1 MSEIEPWRNPR
12 PVAQSVIVNRL
23 ASAWLRNWLPAIL
36 WAAVIWT
43 FSTKYFS
50 AEQSG
55 SILSAIA
62 HRFFPSITAET
73 LSLLNHYIRKTAHF
87 TEYFIFCLLLF
98 RAVRGGR
105 KGWRWTWALAAFAIA
120 AGYSALDEFH
130 QSFVP
135 VRTASPYDSLLDSAG
150 AFVSMF
156 VSRLWIRLRGPRE
169 NVSPSRAATPR

>member
-12 PVAQSVIVNRL
+12 PVRRAAILNEL

-36 WAAVIWT
+36 WAGLIWT

-50 AEQSG
+50 AEQTG
-55 SILSAIA
+55 SLLSAIA
-62 HRFFPSITAET
+62 HRFFPTASAE
-73 LSLLNHYIRKTAHF
+73 LLEHLNHYIRKTAHF

-98 RAVRGGR
+98 RGVRGER

-135 VRTASPYDSLLDSAG
+135 SRTASPYDSLLDSAG
-150 AFVSMF
+150 AFVSMC
-156 VSRLWIRLRGPRE
+156 VCWLWIRLRGSRA
-169 NVSPSRAATPR
+169 VALSRAAPPP

>member
-12 PVAQSVIVNRL
+12 PVAQSVILNRL
-23 ASAWLRNWLPAIL
+23 VSAWLRNWLPAIL

-156 VSRLWIRLRGPRE
+156 VSRLWIRLRGPQE
-169 NVSPSRAATPR
+169 NVSPSRAAAPR